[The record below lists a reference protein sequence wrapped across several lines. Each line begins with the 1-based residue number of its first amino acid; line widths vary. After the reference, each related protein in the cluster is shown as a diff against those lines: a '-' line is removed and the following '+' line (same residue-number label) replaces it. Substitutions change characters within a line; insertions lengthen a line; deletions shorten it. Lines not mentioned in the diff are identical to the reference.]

1 MNNINTAYDVARSA
15 YKQDYAK
22 KNDKVN
28 KKADKEDVSVQEVK
42 AQDTEAVK
50 AEFSASVTYEKS
62 VSYENSVSYE
72 KGDTS
77 AKKPTYTIN
86 KMSEKDREALVEKLK
101 ADQEAR
107 AEQFRNLIK
116 DMLLGQAKS
125 FSISVNSEDIWKF
138 LAKGEYEVDE
148 ETRKKAQEEIS
159 EEGYYGIENTA
170 QRIFEF
176 ASALAGDD
184 KDRMKLMQEAFAKG
198 FGQAEELWGGELPEI
213 SQKTKD
219 RINELFDNYF
229 NPKEDAEASDG
240 DISISY
246 TESVKYEESI
256 KIEVSG
262 SFTKD
267 K

>member
-1 MNNINTAYDVARSA
+1 MNNINTAYDTARNV
-15 YKQDYAK
+15 YKQEHAK

-28 KKADKEDVSVQEVK
+28 NKADKEKVSVQEVK
-42 AQDTEAVK
+42 NQDTEAVK
-50 AEFSASVTYEKS
+50 ADFSASVTYEKNVSYESS
-62 VSYENSVSYE
+62 VSYSKS
-72 KGDTS
+72 DS
-77 AKKPTYTIN
+77 AVKKPTYTIN

-148 ETRKKAQEEIS
+148 ETQKKAQEEIS

-170 QRIFEF
+170 QRIFDF

-198 FGQAEELWGGELPEI
+198 FAQAGELWGGELPEI
-213 SQKTKD
+213 SQKTSD
-219 RINELFDNYF
+219 RVNELFDNYF
-229 NPKEDAEASDG
+229 NPKEEAEVSGG

-246 TESVKYEESI
+246 TESVKYEENI

-262 SFTKD
+262 NFTKD

>member
-1 MNNINTAYDVARSA
+1 MNNINSAYDATRSV

-22 KNDKVN
+22 KNDK
-28 KKADKEDVSVQEVK
+28 ADKEKKPVQEVK
-42 AQDTEAVK
+42 SQDTEAVK
-50 AEFSASVTYEKS
+50 AEFSASVSYEKS
-62 VSYENSVSYE
+62 VSYEGSVSYE
-72 KGDTS
+72 KGDATV
-77 AKKPTYTIN
+77 KKPTYTIN

-116 DMLLGQAKS
+116 DMLLGQSKS

-148 ETRKKAQEEIS
+148 ETQKKAQEEVS

-198 FGQAEELWGGELPEI
+198 FGQAEDLWGGELPEI

-219 RINELFDNYF
+219 RVNELFDNYF
-229 NPKEDAEASDG
+229 NPKEETEVSDG

-262 SFTKD
+262 SFAQD

>member
-1 MNNINTAYDVARSA
+1 MNNINSAYDAARSA
-15 YKQDYAK
+15 YKHDYAK

-28 KKADKEDVSVQEVK
+28 KEQHPSREVK
-42 AQDTEAVK
+42 NQDTEAVK
-50 AEFSASVTYEKS
+50 AEFSASITYEKN
-62 VSYENSVSYE
+62 VSYESSVSYE
-72 KGDTS
+72 KGDAA

-148 ETRKKAQEEIS
+148 ETQKKAQEEIS

-184 KDRMKLMQEAFAKG
+184 KDRMKLMQAAFAKG
-198 FGQAEELWGGELPEI
+198 FEQAGKLWGSELPEI
-213 SQKTKD
+213 SQKTSD
-219 RINELFDNYF
+219 RVNELFDNYF
-229 NPKEDAEASDG
+229 NPKEETEVSDG

-246 TESVKYEESI
+246 KESVKYEENI
-256 KIEVSG
+256 KIEISG
-262 SFTKD
+262 NLTKD

>member
-1 MNNINTAYDVARSA
+1 MNNINTAYDAARSA
-15 YKQDYAK
+15 YKHDYAK

-28 KKADKEDVSVQEVK
+28 KEKKEKAPVQEVK
-42 AQDTEAVK
+42 PQDNEAVK
-50 AEFSASVTYEKS
+50 TDFSASVTYEKS
-62 VSYENSVSYE
+62 VRYESSISYE
-72 KGDTS
+72 KKDAS
-77 AKKPTYTIN
+77 VKKPTYTIN

-148 ETRKKAQEEIS
+148 ETQKKAQEEIS
-159 EEGYYGIENTA
+159 DEGYYGIEKTA
-170 QRIFEF
+170 QRIFDF

-198 FGQAEELWGGELPEI
+198 FAQAGELWGGELPEI

-219 RINELFDNYF
+219 RVNELFDGYF
-229 NPKEDAEASDG
+229 NPKEETEEPDG

-262 SFTKD
+262 SFGKD